1 MKHWQSSIISKMYGI
16 KKKEKKKEIKF
27 MNTMSLK
34 LIICTAHKSRNRVS
48 VRIMVLNTTFNN
60 ISAISWGS
68 ALLVEKNRSTLREPP
83 TCRKSLTNY
92 HIRLYQ
98 VHLVWA
104 GFELA
109 ALVVIGTDCIG
120 SYKSN
125 YHTITTTMAPQETWL
140 KHSRLLK

>member
-1 MKHWQSSIISKMYGI
+1 MYGI
-16 KKKEKKKEIKF
+16 KKKKKKEIKF

-109 ALVVIGTDCIG
+109 ALVAIGTDCIG

-125 YHTITTTMAPQETWL
+125 YHTITTAPQETWL